1 MSTALRSYRLLWPR
15 EVAEA
20 QVGSV
25 MRLLA
30 SSGGSPVV
38 LEASATSHVVEHR
51 LGVAEGHAT
60 QAVSQ
65 LRSAIAGIGV
75 EGVRPTNE
83 PIRFEQVV
91 ELRLSTRRRPLR
103 TNVAADTMR
112 SLLSALAQARR
123 DEHVLLQWILSRP
136 SGPRAV
142 PNKIELL
149 PESWWKAALS
159 APFKAPEPADAETRA
174 ALRDK
179 HAEPNWRVL
188 GRIAVASSSTARS
201 RQLIRGVLGALRS
214 AEAPGVRLQAR
225 SVCPG
230 TLTTA
235 GKPRM
240 SLNASELS
248 VVCGWPIGP
257 TSELPVVRL
266 GSRRLPA
273 PEGVAF
279 KGRVIGES
287 TWPGKAR
294 ALALTPSD
302 SLRHLHVV
310 GPTGVGKSTLLLN
323 LIEQDMKAGRS
334 VVVIEPKGDLIRD
347 VLARVPGER
356 AGDVVL
362 LDPTDPEAVV
372 GLNPLAGPAAAR
384 ELAAEQLLATFHG
397 LYAQHWGPRTSDIL
411 HASLLTLA
419 RTPGMSLVALPL
431 LLSNQSL
438 RRKLVGGLNDAIGLG
453 SFWAQYE
460 AWSDA
465 ERSTATAP
473 VLNKLRPFLMRPSLR
488 RVIGQSA
495 PKFDLRSVFLGRK
508 ILLVNVAKGQLGAEA
523 AQLLGALVLSSLW
536 QTVQERSR
544 IAPER
549 RHPVMVF
556 IDEFQDYL
564 HLPTDLAEAL
574 TQARGLGVGFTLA
587 HQHLGQLQP
596 SIRSAVLAN
605 ARSRICFQP
614 GSDDAKTFA
623 GMSTLLGAEDFASL
637 DAFQFY
643 AQLVTDGAVAPWC
656 SGRSLPPSKPNGARS
671 IEDVTRRSRTS
682 YARPVG
688 EIDHEIEQMVS
699 TSGSRRAATADDL
712 APRRRDGGHS

>member
-1 MSTALRSYRLLWPR
+1 
-15 EVAEA
+15 
-20 QVGSV
+20 

-30 SSGGSPVV
+30 GSGGSPVV
-38 LEASATSHVVEHR
+38 VEVSATNHVVEHR

-60 QAVSQ
+60 QAMSQ
-65 LRSAIAGIGV
+65 LRAAIAGIGV
-75 EGVRPTNE
+75 EGVPPTNE
-83 PIRFEQVV
+83 PIRFDQVV

-103 TNVAADTMR
+103 TDVAADTMR

-123 DEHVLLQWILSRP
+123 DEQVLLQWIMSRP
-136 SGPRAV
+136 SSPRAV

-149 PESWWKAALS
+149 PESWWRAALS

-179 HAEPNWRVL
+179 HAEPGWRVL

-201 RQLIRGVLGALRS
+201 RQLVRGVLGALRS

-230 TLTTA
+230 TLTTTA
-235 GKPRM
+235 GKPRI

-257 TSELPVVRL
+257 TAELPVVRL
-266 GSRRLPA
+266 GSRRLPV

-279 KGRVIGES
+279 KGRIIGES

-302 SLRHLHVV
+302 SLRHLHVI
-310 GPTGVGKSTLLLN
+310 GPTGAGKSTLLLN
-323 LIEQDMKAGRS
+323 LIEQDMKAARS

-347 VLARVPGER
+347 VLARVPDER
-356 AGDVVL
+356 VGDVVL

-372 GLNPLAGPAAAR
+372 GLNPLAGPAVAR

-419 RTPGMSLVALPL
+419 RTPGMSLVALPM
-431 LLSNQSL
+431 LLSNQSF
-438 RRKLVGGLNDAIGLG
+438 RRKLVGGLNDPIGLG

-605 ARSRICFQP
+605 ARSRICFQL
-614 GSDDAKTFA
+614 GSDDAKTIA
-623 GMSTLLGAEDFASL
+623 GMSTLLGIEDFASL

-643 AQLVTDGAVAPWC
+643 AQLVAGGATTPWC
-656 SGRSLPPSKPNGARS
+656 SGRSMTPSKPNGIRS
-671 IEDVTRRSRTS
+671 IEDVVRRSRTS

-688 EIDHEIEQMVS
+688 EIDREIEEMVS
-699 TSGSRRAATADDL
+699 TSGSRRTATADDL
-712 APRRRDGGHS
+712 APRRRARGQS